1 MILDEKRLF
10 DECLKARK
18 NSYSPYSKFAVGA
31 VAVLKD
37 GNFIHG
43 TNVENAAYPSGMC
56 AERIALFSAYAQGYR
71 ADDIVAMAVLGDTK
85 APISPCSGCRQVM
98 VELLNENCPVLLACN
113 KDEVVESTVKELMPL
128 AFTEKD
134 L

>member
-1 MILDEKRLF
+1 MDKKLLIE
-10 DECLKARK
+10 KARQASL
-18 NSYSPYSKFAVGA
+18 NTYSPYSHVPVGA
-31 VAVLKD
+31 AIITKS
-37 GNFIHG
+37 GKYYQGANI
-43 TNVENAAYPSGMC
+43 ENASFGLTNC
-56 AERIALFSAYAQGYR
+56 AERSCLFAAYTDGVR
-71 ADDIVAMAVLGDTK
+71 KDDILALAIFTPTDK
-85 APISPCSGCRQVM
+85 ATSPCGACRQVM

>member
-1 MILDEKRLF
+1 MDKKLLIE
-10 DECLKARK
+10 KARQASL
-18 NSYSPYSKFAVGA
+18 NTYSPYSHFPVGA
-31 VAVLKD
+31 AIITKS
-37 GNFIHG
+37 GKYYQGANI
-43 TNVENAAYPSGMC
+43 ENASFGLTNC
-56 AERIALFSAYAQGYR
+56 AERSCLFAAYTDGVR
-71 ADDIVAMAVLGDTK
+71 KDDILALAIFTPTDK
-85 APISPCSGCRQVM
+85 ATSPCGACRQVM

>member
-1 MILDEKRLF
+1 MDKKLLIE
-10 DECLKARK
+10 KARQASL
-18 NSYSPYSKFAVGA
+18 NTYSPYSHFPVGA
-31 VAVLKD
+31 AIITKS
-37 GNFIHG
+37 GKYYQGANI
-43 TNVENAAYPSGMC
+43 ENASFGLTNC
-56 AERIALFSAYAQGYR
+56 AERSCLFAAYTDGVR
-71 ADDIVAMAVLGDTK
+71 KDDILALAIFTPTNK
-85 APISPCSGCRQVM
+85 ATSPCGACRQVM